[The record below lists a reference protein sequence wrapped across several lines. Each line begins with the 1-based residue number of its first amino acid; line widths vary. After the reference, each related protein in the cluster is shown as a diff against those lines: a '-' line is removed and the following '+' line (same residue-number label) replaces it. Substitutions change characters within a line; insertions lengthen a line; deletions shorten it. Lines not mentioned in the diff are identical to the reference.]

1 MYKLERKNM
10 HVNEN
15 QRLSNESK
23 GNDFLLMFI
32 NLIVYIGNIS
42 SR

>member
-10 HVNEN
+10 HINEH

-23 GNDFLLMFI
+23 GNNFLLMFI
-32 NLIVYIGNIS
+32 NLIVYLRKIS